1 MSIMT
6 RGSVI
11 FQATFLPV
19 SSDPKLIFLLEI
31 TRVDSLPLTVGERDA
46 LRRHFEVDGGR
57 SGQRVGRQCLTDGLS
72 DGLRPRE
79 RLHVHRVDVENI
91 AR

>member
-1 MSIMT
+1 M
-6 RGSVI
+6 
-11 FQATFLPV
+11 
-19 SSDPKLIFLLEI
+19 LIFAC
-31 TRVDSLPLTVGERDA
+31 VDSLPLTVRECDA

-57 SGQRVGRQCLTDGLS
+57 SGQRVGRQRLTDGLG

-79 RLHVHRVDVENI
+79 RLHVHRVDVQDV